1 MTMSRQQT
9 IFITGI
15 AGFIGFHVAQR
26 LVKDGWSVVGLDNCN
41 DYYDPKLKEARLA
54 LLGDSVRFYRG
65 NLEDKGLV
73 ERIFSEHQPQVVCHL
88 AAQAGVRYSIEHPEA
103 YVSSNILGFL
113 NILESCRM
121 HMPHHLVYASSSSV
135 YGNNTHVPF
144 STDDR
149 VDHPASMYA
158 VSKRTNELM
167 AECYSHLYGIPATGL
182 RFFTVYGPWGR
193 PDMAYFSFA
202 NNIMSGTPINIYNH
216 GKLSRDFTS
225 IDDIV
230 ESIVRLLPMP
240 PASKLGT
247 AASLGAA
254 ASLAE
259 SASLA
264 NGASLGTAASHRLL
278 NIGNGA
284 PVNLLE
290 FVEILEQK
298 LGRTAERNLVE
309 MQPGDVVQTWADCTD
324 LFELTGFRPN
334 TPLDT
339 GLERFAEWFR
349 AYYHGAQP

>member
-9 IFITGI
+9 IFVTGI

-41 DYYDPKLKEARLA
+41 DYYDPKLKQARLA

-73 ERIFSEHQPQVVCHL
+73 ESIFSEHQPQYVCHL
-88 AAQAGVRYSIEHPEA
+88 AAQAGVRYSIENPDA
-103 YVSSNILGFL
+103 YISSNIVGFM
-113 NILESCRM
+113 NILEACR
-121 HMPHHLVYASSSSV
+121 HHKPLHLVYASSSSV
-135 YGNNTHVPF
+135 YGMSTEVPF
-144 STDDR
+144 TTADP
-149 VDHPASMYA
+149 VDTPASLYA
-158 VSKRTNELM
+158 ATKRSNELM
-167 AECYSHLYGIPATGL
+167 AFCYSHLYGIPATGL

-202 NNIMSGTPINIYNH
+202 ESIMSGKPINIYNH
-216 GKLSRDFTS
+216 GEMSRDFTS

-230 ESIVRLLPMP
+230 ESIARLLECSPLRSNS
-240 PASKLGT
+240 AN
-247 AASLGAA
+247 
-254 ASLAE
+254 AE
-259 SASLA
+259 SVILRS
-264 NGASLGTAASHRLL
+264 GATKDLGSAVPHRLL

-290 FVEILEQK
+290 FVEILEEK
-298 LGRTAERNLVE
+298 LGRTAERRLVE
-309 MQPGDVVQTWADCTD
+309 MQPGDVVQTWADCTG

-334 TPLDT
+334 TPLAE

>member
-1 MTMSRQQT
+1 MPTQQT

-26 LVKDGWSVVGLDNCN
+26 LVKDGWNVVGLDNCN

-54 LLGDSVRFYRG
+54 ILGDTVRFYRG
-65 NLEDKGLV
+65 DLEDKGLV
-73 ERIFSEHQPQVVCHL
+73 EQIFSEHQPQVVCHL

-113 NILESCRM
+113 NILESCRA
-121 HMPHHLVYASSSSV
+121 HMPDHLVYASSSSV

-167 AECYSHLYGIPATGL
+167 AECYSHLYNIPCTGL

-202 NNIMSGTPINIYNH
+202 KNIISGAPINIYNH
-216 GKLSRDFTS
+216 GKLSRDFTY

-230 ESIVRLLPMP
+230 SSV
-240 PASKLGT
+240 SKLLT
-247 AASLGAA
+247 LPPSIEIGAV
-254 ASLAE
+254 
-259 SASLA
+259 
-264 NGASLGTAASHRLL
+264 ASHRLL

-290 FVEILEQK
+290 FVEILETE
-298 LGRTAERNLVE
+298 LGRPAVKHLVD
-309 MQPGDVVQTWADCTD
+309 MQPGDVVQTWADCSE

-334 TPLDT
+334 TPLAK
-339 GLERFAEWFR
+339 GLREFAQWYLTR
-349 AYYHGAQP
+349 